1 MLSGK
6 AQRIEGETTVAEISP
21 RDTPRKARDGRRIVI
36 VGGGTAGWMTA
47 AALSRFCD
55 ASWSITLVESDAIGT
70 VGVGEATIPMIQNFN
85 AALGIDEAAFIAATN
100 GTYKLGI
107 EFVGWSGRDSRYI
120 HAFGLL
126 GRGLGL
132 LPFQHYWLRGRAEG
146 VVSDLGD
153 YVLNYVAC
161 RENRF
166 AHVQRE
172 PGSPLPP
179 MPFAYHFDA
188 GLYAAFLRRYAEA
201 RGVVRREG
209 RIEDV
214 DLDSESGDVVAVR
227 LESGEAIGGDLFVD
241 CSGFRGLLI
250 GDAIETGW
258 TDWSHWLP
266 CDRAIAVPCEP
277 TEPWLPYTR
286 STAREAG
293 WQWRIPLQNRIGNG
307 HVFCSAYMAEDAAH
321 DILLANLDA
330 KPTAE
335 PRTIR
340 FATGVRNTAWNRNVV
355 AIGLSAGFIEPLES
369 TSIHLIQTGINRL
382 LDYLP
387 VSGFGDGDRAS
398 FNRRAAYEMERIRDF
413 IILHYHANQREGQPF
428 WDALRTMEIP
438 DSLAEKLSMFRA
450 GGKIIRDQDE
460 LFDVPGWVQVM
471 LGQGVEPEAWHPLA
485 DQLSRE
491 QLVQF
496 LDTVKSA
503 YARDVARMPDHQTYV
518 TKLADKG
525 RKMIGQTA

>member
-1 MLSGK
+1 M
-6 AQRIEGETTVAEISP
+6 V
-21 RDTPRKARDGRRIVI
+21 

-70 VGVGEATIPMIQNFN
+70 IGVGEATIPMIQNFN
-85 AALGIDEAAFIAATN
+85 TALGIDEAAFIAATN

-107 EFVGWSGRDSRYI
+107 EFVGWGTPDSRYI
-120 HAFGLL
+120 HGFGLV

-146 VVSDLGD
+146 LACDLAD
-153 YVLNYVAC
+153 YVLNSIAC

-166 AHVQRE
+166 AHVQRQ

-188 GLYAAFLRRYAEA
+188 GLYAAFLRQFAER
-201 RGVVRREG
+201 RGVVRHEG
-209 RIEDV
+209 RIEHV
-214 DLDSESGDVVAVR
+214 DLDGESGNVSSIR
-227 LESGEAIGGDLFVD
+227 LDRGKTVEGDLFID

-250 GDAIETGW
+250 SEAIGTGW

-266 CDRAIAVPCEP
+266 CDRAIAVPCEAV
-277 TEPWLPYTR
+277 EPWAPYTR
-286 STAREAG
+286 STAHEAG

-307 HVFCSAYMAEDAAH
+307 HVFCSAHIEEDKAR
-321 DILLANLDA
+321 DILLNNLDGT
-330 KPTAE
+330 PTAD

-340 FATGVRNTAWNRNVV
+340 FTTGVRERVWNRNVV
-355 AIGLSAGFIEPLES
+355 AIGLSSGFIEPLES

-387 VSGFGDGDRAS
+387 VSAFGDGDRRNC
-398 FNRRAAYEMERIRDF
+398 NRRAAYEMERIRDF
-413 IILHYHANQREGQPF
+413 IILHYHANQRVGQPF
-428 WDALRTMEIP
+428 WDQLRTMPIP
-438 DSLAEKLSMFRA
+438 DSLAEKIAMFRS
-450 GGKIIRDQDE
+450 GGKVIRDQDE

-471 LGQGVEPEAWHPLA
+471 LGQGVEPDGWHPLA
-485 DQLSRE
+485 DQISRE
-491 QLVQF
+491 QLAQF

-503 YARDVARMPDHQTYV
+503 YARDVARLPDHRAYV
-518 TKLADKG
+518 TKLAEKG
-525 RKMIGQTA
+525 RQMIGQTA